1 MNPIQPN
8 HYHDQDGSGIHCHN
22 AQRAMLGPDGYKAYL
37 AGMVIKY
44 TWRYERKNGLQD
56 LKKAGECLR
65 MLENEIRSHGDPDG
79 NSQVP
84 ADNSTFDEQHMAQGE
99 EGDIF
104 GSPLPDMD
112 RSPSSASRIS
122 IWGINPSAIAGE
134 SGSGSKWWPRIT
146 PGAGSGQSG
155 KSYF

>member
-1 MNPIQPN
+1 MSSTIQPD
-8 HYHDQDGSGIHCHN
+8 HYLPKDGSGIHCHN
-22 AQRAMLGPDGYKAYL
+22 AQQATLGNEGFQAYMIGC
-37 AGMVIKY
+37 AFKY
-44 TWRYERKNGLQD
+44 LWRWKHKNGVED
-56 LKKAGECLR
+56 LKKARQCITMVLDTLGA
-65 MLENEIRSHGDPDG
+65 SDASP
-79 NSQVP
+79 QVP

-122 IWGINPSAIAGE
+122 IWGIDPSAIAGE
-134 SGSGSKWWPRIT
+134 SDSGSKWWPRIT

>member
-8 HYHDQDGSGIHCHN
+8 HYHDQDGSGIHCHM
-22 AQRAMLGPDGYKAYL
+22 AQKAMLGHDGYKAYL

-56 LKKAGECLR
+56 LKKAGQCLR
-65 MLENEIRSHGDPDG
+65 MLENEIRSYGDPDDH
-79 NSQVP
+79 SQVP
-84 ADNSTFDEQHMAQGE
+84 ANNSAFDEQHMAQGE

-112 RSPSSASRIS
+112 RSTSSASRIS

-134 SGSGSKWWPRIT
+134 SDSGSKWWPRIT